1 MWWWQEW
8 KEYNKAQSPERSSP
22 LYQIVESQSAPKF
35 EGIDSL
41 TVAQG
46 PSLSR
51 LHNRTDMGAVNFGR
65 RQFLTSLM
73 YIGFPNISGI
83 YNRLNLIQG
92 TCYRIMLRVLRVAG
106 WKILESDLAQLSSKE
121 SKLIPE
127 QGRMFELEW
136 YKMICHEKGDGYYD
150 SFRNDKDYGDSK
162 TNLLRVTLNE
172 FWDGIIGICHRHS
185 LPSDF
190 QSRNKWINVGT
201 AYRKLV
207 EPLDIAHHYSM
218 PKDSGNYLDKRPA
231 RYKVLEQWLEHRKT
245 NRSSRDQRSRTKLP
259 FLTRDSC
266 FWARV
271 EEAFKDLKEGEDQ
284 KKERLENF
292 EKYVTE
298 MIKDC
303 KISSDVFLEGSSFMK
318 WWRDYKE
325 HQTSE
330 WKLKSPLYNL
340 KSPFWKP

>member
-1 MWWWQEW
+1 MLWWEEW
-8 KEYNKAQSPERSSP
+8 KIYIKSHCPGWISP
-22 LYQIVESQSAPKF
+22 LYEIMEREDPF
-35 EGIDSL
+35 EFERIDSL
-41 TVAQG
+41 TVRQEKISSTG
-46 PSLSR
+46 EVKETIPS
-51 LHNRTDMGAVNFGR
+51 N
-65 RQFLTSLM
+65 
-73 YIGFPNISGI
+73 
-83 YNRLNLIQG
+83 
-92 TCYRIMLRVLRVAG
+92 
-106 WKILESDLAQLSSKE
+106 KESDLAQLSSKE

-136 YKMICHEKGDGYYD
+136 YKMICHQKGDAYYD
-150 SFRNDKDYGDSK
+150 SFKNQNEKDYGYSK
-162 TNLLRVTLNE
+162 NNLLRVTLNE
-172 FWDGIIGICHRHS
+172 FWDKIIGISNSPS
-185 LPSDF
+185 LPSAF

-207 EPLDIAHHYSM
+207 EPLDIADYYSTS
-218 PKDSGNYLDKRPA
+218 KDSGNYLDKRPA

-266 FWARV
+266 FWARA
-271 EEAFKDLKEGEDQ
+271 EEALKDLKEGADQ
-284 KKERLENF
+284 KKESLENF

-303 KISSDVFLEGSSFMK
+303 KISSDVFLDRSSFMK

-340 KSPFWKP
+340 KSPFWKS

>member
-1 MWWWQEW
+1 MGSERPLM
-8 KEYNKAQSPERSSP
+8 YERS
-22 LYQIVESQSAPKF
+22 
-35 EGIDSL
+35 DSS
-41 TVAQG
+41 TVAQEKISSTG
-46 PSLSR
+46 EVKESIPS
-51 LHNRTDMGAVNFGR
+51 NKG
-65 RQFLTSLM
+65 
-73 YIGFPNISGI
+73 
-83 YNRLNLIQG
+83 
-92 TCYRIMLRVLRVAG
+92 
-106 WKILESDLAQLSSKE
+106 SDLAKLSSKE
-121 SKLIPE
+121 SELIPQ

-150 SFRNDKDYGDSK
+150 SFKIPNDSK

-172 FWDGIIGICHRHS
+172 FWDGIIGICNSPS
-185 LPSDF
+185 LPTDF

-207 EPLDIAHHYSM
+207 EPLDIAQYYSTS
-218 PKDSGNYLDKRPA
+218 KDSGNYLDKRPA
-231 RYKVLEQWLEHRKT
+231 RYKVLEKWLEHRKT
-245 NRSSRDQRSRTKLP
+245 NRTSRDQRSRTKLP

-271 EEAFKDLKEGEDQ
+271 EEALKDLKEGADQ
-284 KKERLENF
+284 KKESLEKF

-303 KISSDVFLEGSSFMK
+303 KISSDVLLERSSFMK

-330 WKLKSPLYNL
+330 WELKSPLYKL
-340 KSPFWKP
+340 MEIKIPII